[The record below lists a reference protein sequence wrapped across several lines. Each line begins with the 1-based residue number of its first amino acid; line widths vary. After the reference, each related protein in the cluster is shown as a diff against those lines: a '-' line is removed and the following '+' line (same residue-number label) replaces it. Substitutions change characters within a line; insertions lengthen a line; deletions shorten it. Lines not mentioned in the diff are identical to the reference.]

1 MSADTSNKKHKHF
14 KVIIITFYGFLLL
27 FCAVTYISDKLATG
41 VFASASID
49 LSKPSEVTLDYFIW
63 FPGRYEI
70 DIRFQKESQES
81 LKLIDGHIPDYSD
94 ECNNCQKF
102 KLEWCIYQQLKV
114 VNCGIKTLLNEPSGG
129 KYSRSYISKSV
140 ARIILP
146 FGSQRMEVKYL
157 GGLEDLNKLSPE
169 MHLAAGGFKR
179 PVSNLAGLLMWGN
192 VFVMIFIWPFLL
204 LSLIVNNIVWL
215 YKKSKNKNIEKVKEI
230 SDE

>member
-1 MSADTSNKKHKHF
+1 MLADTSNKNHKHF

-41 VFASASID
+41 VFASAPID

-63 FPGRYEI
+63 FPGKYEI

-102 KLEWCIYQQLKV
+102 KLKWCIYKQLKV
-114 VNCGIKTLLNEPSGG
+114 VDCGMKTLLNKPFGG
-129 KYSRSYISKSV
+129 RYSKSHIAKSV

-157 GGLEDLNKLSPE
+157 GGLEDLSKLAPE
-169 MHLAAGGFKR
+169 MRLVAGGFKR
-179 PVSNLAGLLMWGN
+179 PVSTLASSLIFLGIGSFVILLVSLVVGLLILC
-192 VFVMIFIWPFLL
+192 VFL
-204 LSLIVNNIVWL
+204 VNKIL
-215 YKKSKNKNIEKVKEI
+215 RKLKKAIKFNEFN
-230 SDE
+230 